1 MAYRINAVLES
12 FHAEDWQR
20 VASGLE
26 AVRPEVTRLG
36 GSRAQLDL
44 IFKTLLA
51 AYVALG
57 DAARS
62 DALCRQ
68 RPQLIRTV

>member
-36 GSRAQLDL
+36 GSRAQLDV
-44 IFKTLLA
+44 IDRTLLA
-51 AYVALG
+51 AYAAMG
-57 DAARS
+57 DVSRI
-62 DALCRQ
+62 DALCNL
-68 RPQLIRTV
+68 RPQLRRAA